1 MKNGSDIQPYVRGI
15 KLFNTN
21 KNLTSMISLWP
32 FSYLH
37 HFFHNALIA
46 TDDVRSVISLL
57 VIHSPVLYST
67 VIHRWSIKRITVI
80 II

>member
-37 HFFHNALIA
+37 HL
-46 TDDVRSVISLL
+46 SQC
-57 VIHSPVLYST
+57 PYSN
-67 VIHRWSIKRITVI
+67 R
-80 II
+80 